1 MVEKLKLNGFKDAY
15 IFKHTAG
22 NKTLYR
28 VRVGK
33 MKRSETYNLAN
44 KLKELKFIDSIQV
57 TRF

>member
-1 MVEKLKLNGFKDAY
+1 MLF

-33 MKRSETYNLAN
+33 IKRSETNDLA
-44 KLKELKFIDSIQV
+44 KETQRTKIY
-57 TRF
+57 

>member
-1 MVEKLKLNGFKDAY
+1 
-15 IFKHTAG
+15 HTAG

-33 MKRSETYNLAN
+33 IKRSETNNLAN
-44 KLKELKFIDSIQV
+44 KLKELKFIDSVQV